1 MKDIP
6 EGANSLKGF
15 SLASL
20 TEKNSYIK
28 QLESSLKNA
37 VRTGKID
44 LIKVEV
50 QKVKRIAGVS
60 VRPVEFGFSD
70 GQNVVVFLRAGG
82 TSYLVKINGK
92 DFPLVGDLH
101 PDEDTTFTSA
111 IKQIAMFVVKGSLA
125 FTKKLEAKSNASL
138 SQPSGAGGKTPP
150 RNIAQSI
157 KDNGVLIE
165 QLQNRVNE
173 LATQRDVLKNQVE
186 QQAA

>member
-1 MKDIP
+1 MKDIK
-6 EGANSLKGF
+6 ENDHSLKGF

-28 QLESSLKNA
+28 LLESSLKNA

-101 PDEDTTFTSA
+101 PDEDTTFKSA

-125 FTKKLEAKSNASL
+125 FTEKLEAKSTASL
-138 SQPSGAGGKTPP
+138 SQPTGASGKTPP
-150 RNIAQSI
+150 RNIAQNI
-157 KDNGVLIE
+157 KDNNVLIE
-165 QLQNRVNE
+165 QLENKVDA
-173 LATQRDVLKNQVE
+173 LIVQRDTLKQQVE
-186 QQAA
+186 QAA

>member
-20 TEKNSYIK
+20 TEKNEYIK
-28 QLESSLKNA
+28 LLESSLKNA

-70 GQNVVVFLRAGG
+70 SQNVVVFLRAGG

-101 PDEDTTFTSA
+101 PDEDTTYKAA
-111 IKQIAMFVVKGSLA
+111 IKQIASFVVKGSLA
-125 FTKKLEAKSNASL
+125 FTTKLETKSTASL
-138 SQPSGAGGKTPP
+138 SQPTGASSKTPP
-150 RNIAQSI
+150 RNVTQNI
-157 KDNGVLIE
+157 KDNNVLIE
-165 QLQNRVNE
+165 QLQNRVND
-173 LATQRDVLKNQVE
+173 LATQRDTLKQQVE
-186 QQAA
+186 QLAA

>member
-1 MKDIP
+1 M
-6 EGANSLKGF
+6 
-15 SLASL
+15 
-20 TEKNSYIK
+20 
-28 QLESSLKNA
+28 
-37 VRTGKID
+37 RTGKID

-101 PDEDTTFTSA
+101 PDEDTTFKSA

-125 FTKKLEAKSNASL
+125 FTKKLESKSTASL
-138 SQPSGAGGKTPP
+138 SQPTGASSKTPP
-150 RNIAQSI
+150 RNIAQTI

-165 QLQNRVNE
+165 QLENRIEE
-173 LATQRDVLKNQVE
+173 LSSQRDILKSQFE